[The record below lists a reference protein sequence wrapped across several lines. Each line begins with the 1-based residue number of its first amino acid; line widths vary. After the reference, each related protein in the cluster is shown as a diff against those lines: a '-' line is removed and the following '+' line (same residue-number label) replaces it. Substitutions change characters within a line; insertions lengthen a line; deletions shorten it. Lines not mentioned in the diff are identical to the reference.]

1 MPVRPLRGGM
11 KGRVVRRSEEHAYA
25 VHACAVLMGMPQCM
39 QVRPFRKL
47 TSRTP

>member
-1 MPVRPLRGGM
+1 MPVRPLWGGM

-25 VHACAVLMGMPQCM
+25 VHASAVLVGMPQCM
-39 QVRPFRKL
+39 PVRPLWKL